1 MKTVIITL
9 FLLLSLSYSSTMAF
23 YDADFPLVETE
34 TLCEDMKEDLKK
46 DSSVDSLDI
55 VLTEKFCL
63 SISLPVSTLTDQT
76 EHYTTVY
83 DDPLYKP
90 PLFS

>member
-1 MKTVIITL
+1 MKALIITFL
-9 FLLLSLSYSSTMAF
+9 LLLSLSYSSTMIF
-23 YDADFPLVETE
+23 YDADFPLFETE

-46 DSSVDSLDI
+46 DSIVDNLDI

-63 SISLPVSTLTDQT
+63 SLSLPVSTLGDQT
-76 EHYTTVY
+76 EHYTSVY